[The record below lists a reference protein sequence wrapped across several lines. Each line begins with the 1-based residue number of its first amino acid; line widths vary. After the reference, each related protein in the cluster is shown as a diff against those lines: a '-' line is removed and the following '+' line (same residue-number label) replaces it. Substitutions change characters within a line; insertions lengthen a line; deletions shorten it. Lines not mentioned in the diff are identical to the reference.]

1 VDYIQAKSL
10 DMATRRITLKNLFIA
25 DQRQI
30 GLQFYP
36 DHVLQALVKTLPDVQ
51 WSQQFGMVYL
61 LNTPSNLDLLFK
73 TFSGIA
79 WLDCG
84 LFMGRRTR
92 QDNPDLEI
100 DLALVNKSKRLP
112 PCPPEFIQRLQINRY
127 AVSTAKTYMHYFR
140 VFMGHFKDKKLL
152 EINERDILN
161 YMQELV
167 NLGKS
172 DTYVNQMLNSVKFY
186 YEVVMEMPNRFYSID
201 RPRKKTVLPKVISK
215 EEVKQLLDAIHNLK
229 HKCIVEIL
237 YSAGLRRNELLNLKP
252 QHIDSKRMVIKVEQ
266 GKGGKDRLTLLSPR
280 LLINLR
286 AYYKKYKPK
295 NYLFEG
301 ARGGQYT
308 GSSVRMIINT
318 AAKNAGLT
326 QRITPHTLRHSFATH
341 LLEDNTDL
349 RYIQSLMGHSSTMTT
364 EIYTH
369 VATKNI
375 SQIASP
381 LDSL

>member
-1 VDYIQAKSL
+1 
-10 DMATRRITLKNLFIA
+10 MATRRITLKNLFI
-25 DQRQI
+25 DEQRQI

-36 DHVLQALVKTLPDVQ
+36 DHVLQALVKNLPDVK

-92 QDNPDLEI
+92 KDNPDLEI
-100 DLALVNKSKRLP
+100 DPALANKSKRLP

-127 AVSTAKTYMHYFR
+127 AASTAATYIHYFR
-140 VFMGHFKDKKLL
+140 VFMDHFKDKKLL

-161 YMQELV
+161 YIQGLV

-172 DTYVNQMLNSVKFY
+172 DTQVNQMLNSIKFY
-186 YEVVMEMPNRFYSID
+186 YEVVMDMPNRFYSID
-201 RPRKKTVLPKVISK
+201 RPRKKEQLPKVISQ
-215 EEVKQLLDAIHNLK
+215 EEVKQILDAIPNLK
-229 HKCIVEIL
+229 HKCIVEAI
-237 YSAGLRRNELLNLKP
+237 YSAGLRRSELLNLKP
-252 QHIDSKRMVIKVEQ
+252 CHIDSKRMVIKVEK
-266 GKGGKDRLTLLSPR
+266 GKAGKDRLTVLSPR
-280 LLINLR
+280 LLTNLR
-286 AYYKKYKPK
+286 AYYRKYRPK
-295 NYLFEG
+295 DYLFEG
-301 ARGGQYT
+301 AKGGQYT
-308 GSSVRMIINT
+308 GSSVRMILNT
-318 AAKNAGLT
+318 AVEKAGLKK
-326 QRITPHTLRHSFATH
+326 RVTPHMLRHSFATH

-349 RYIQSLMGHSSTMTT
+349 RYIQSLLGHSSTKTT

-375 SQIASP
+375 SQITSP
-381 LDSL
+381 LDRL

>member
-1 VDYIQAKSL
+1 
-10 DMATRRITLKNLFIA
+10 MATKRITLKNLFI
-25 DQRQI
+25 DEQRQI

-51 WSQQFGMVYL
+51 WSQQFGMVYIF
-61 LNTPSNLDLLFK
+61 NNPSNLDLLFK

-92 QDNPDLEI
+92 KDNPDLKI
-100 DLALVNKSKRLP
+100 DPALVNKSKRLP
-112 PCPPEFIQRLQINRY
+112 PCPPEFIQRLQISRY
-127 AVSTAKTYMHYFR
+127 AASTANTYIHYFR

-172 DTYVNQMLNSVKFY
+172 DTYVNQILNAVKFY

-201 RPRKKTVLPKVISK
+201 RPRKKEQLPKVISK
-215 EEVKQLLDAIHNLK
+215 EEVKLMLDVTPNLK
-229 HKCIVEIL
+229 HKCIIEAI
-237 YSAGLRRNELLNLKP
+237 YSSGLRRGELLNLKP
-252 QHIDSKRMVIKVEQ
+252 HHIDSKRMVIKVEN
-266 GKGGKDRLTLLSPR
+266 GKGGKDRLTLLSQR
-280 LLINLR
+280 LLTNLR
-286 AYYKKYKPK
+286 IYYKQYKPK
-295 NYLFEG
+295 EYLFEG
-301 ARGGQYT
+301 GHGGQYS
-308 GSSVRMIINT
+308 GSSVGKIIV
-318 AAKNAGLT
+318 KAGKEAGIAE
-326 QRITPHTLRHSFATH
+326 RVTPHVLRHSFATH
-341 LLEDNTDL
+341 LMEDQTDL
-349 RYIQSLMGHSSTMTT
+349 RYIQSLLGHSSTKTT

-375 SQIASP
+375 SQITSP
-381 LDSL
+381 LDTL